1 MKIENRKR
9 IKIES
14 VDHENV
20 NNQVWIVE
28 DGQTGDEDKILRC
41 VKEPDFVVDKRWKDD
56 GISIEGSVVHMYSWE
71 GKSNQRWIIHKIPSS
86 LWVCIQ
92 TAIQKDPF
100 RVLGVDSEG
109 WLRLQDSDGSDR
121 QKWLLFHAPHIPDGQ
136 YYMINAA
143 SIDKVLT
150 VIDQTSIGMR
160 D

>member
-41 VKEPDFVVDKRWKDD
+41 AKEPDFVVDKRWKDD
-56 GISIEGSVVHMYSWE
+56 GISIEGSVVHIYRWE
-71 GKSNQRWIIHKIPSS
+71 GNPITEDHPQNPSS
-86 LWVCIQ
+86 FGVCIQ

-100 RVLGVDSEG
+100 RC
-109 WLRLQDSDGSDR
+109 WLSFRVWQRLKISRFRPSNGSC
-121 QKWLLFHAPHIPDGQ
+121 
-136 YYMINAA
+136 
-143 SIDKVLT
+143 S
-150 VIDQTSIGMR
+150 MR
-160 D
+160 HNSC